1 MSSLL
6 DRAIASASLS
16 SRKKSSS
23 KKGTVTVVFHDKDG
37 NPVEVSFREKPKR
50 PDSALTPF
58 QLHMRRALTGVP
70 KSKLKKAFKD
80 AVASWSGGSSK
91 KKGRSKTKKVVVDL
105 DALIASAR

>member
-1 MSSLL
+1 MSALL
-6 DRAIASASLS
+6 DRAIASVSSS

-23 KKGTVTVVFHDKDG
+23 KQGKVTVTFHDQDG
-37 NPVEVSFREKPKR
+37 NPVEVTFREKPKR
-50 PDSALTPF
+50 PDSELTPF

-91 KKGRSKTKKVVVDL
+91 KKGRSKTKKGRVDL
-105 DALIASAR
+105 DALISAAR